1 MEYATR
7 ILSALSDPLRLRAIA
22 LIAEET
28 ELCVCELTQAL
39 QASQPAVSKHM
50 AVLRDAGLVRDR
62 RNAQW
67 VLYSLAPDL
76 PGWTDTLVRAAVE
89 GVGATENHAADRA
102 RLRAASRPPRRLL
115 A

>member
-1 MEYATR
+1 MEYIAR
-7 ILSALSDPLRLRAIA
+7 IISALSDPIRLRAVA

-39 QASQPAVSKHM
+39 QVSQPAVSKHM

-67 VLYSLAPDL
+67 VLYSLAPAL
-76 PGWTDTLVRAAVE
+76 PDWAATLVRAAVE
-89 GVGATENHAADRA
+89 GVGATENHAADRE
-102 RLRAASRPPRRLL
+102 RLRAAARPPRRLR